1 MNEVLIKEILSI
13 CIIQGS
19 CVKKADHYFVK
30 KKKKAARRKINQL
43 FDQIFQVDIRDYII
57 WYTILES

>member
-30 KKKKAARRKINQL
+30 KKAARRNMNQL
-43 FDQIFQVDIRDYII
+43 FHQIFQVDIRDYII
-57 WYTILES
+57 LYTILES